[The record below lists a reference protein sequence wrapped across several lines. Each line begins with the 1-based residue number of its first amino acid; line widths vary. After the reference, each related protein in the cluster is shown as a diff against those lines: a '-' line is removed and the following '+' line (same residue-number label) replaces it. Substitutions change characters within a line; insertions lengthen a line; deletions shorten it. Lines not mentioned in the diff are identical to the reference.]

1 MDFDDRF
8 HWMATAAIVFVIV
21 ATIYA
26 TKAFITTIL
35 LSVFVAYLMI
45 PVYSNLFRITKNKQ
59 LASLLSISI
68 VVVIVITFI
77 IYVINAMMT
86 EVSSLSGSQYALHT
100 VVSDS
105 FDTITDVVKRYA
117 PNLAAQY
124 SDQIRPL
131 LTAPAGSIVPK
142 LLPYVTEILSN
153 LASKTPILLAQSGVA
168 ILLIYYLLIDG
179 RSVVDKILVLLPEN
193 AVTPLFLGELNAIYN
208 SLFNVY
214 FITCALI
221 GVTATTG
228 FIVMEIPYPFLW
240 GMAVFIFAL
249 IPLIGAGSIY
259 IPMSLYYLLIQ
270 DYTRS
275 VTLLVFGLIF
285 LTIIPENIVRPH
297 LAERSASIHP
307 AITLV
312 AFAAPLFVV
321 GMMGLIVGP
330 ALYGFL
336 LAVYRTDLRIKEAEA
351 AGLDYDQVY
360 LEKMDDAKDDGYAS
374 LSFIGSLRRLW
385 ARAIAILN
393 RLIRGKP

>member
-8 HWMATAAIVFVIV
+8 HWMAAATIVFVIA
-21 ATIYA
+21 ATIYV

-35 LSVFVAYLMI
+35 LSAFIAYLMV
-45 PVYSNLFRITKNKQ
+45 PVHSNLFRITKNKQ

-86 EVSSLSGSQYALHT
+86 EVSILSGSQYALHT
-100 VVSDS
+100 VVNDS
-105 FDTITDVVKRYA
+105 FDTITNVVKRYA

-124 SDQIRPL
+124 LDQIRPL
-131 LTAPAGSIVPK
+131 LVASAGSIVPK
-142 LLPYVTEILSN
+142 LLPYATEILSN
-153 LASKTPILLAQSGVA
+153 LASRTPILLAQSGVA

-179 RSVVDKILVLLPEN
+179 KCVVDKTLVLLPEN

-214 FITCALI
+214 FITCTLI
-221 GVTATTG
+221 GVTATIG

-240 GMAVFIFAL
+240 GMAVFIFSL
-249 IPLIGAGSIY
+249 VPLIGAGSIY
-259 IPMSLYYLLIQ
+259 IPMSLYYLLVQ

-275 VTLLVFGLIF
+275 VTLLVFGLLF
-285 LTIIPENIVRPH
+285 LTTIPENIVRPH
-297 LAERSASIHP
+297 LAKRSASIHP

-312 AFAAPLFVV
+312 AFAAPLFVI

-336 LAVYRTDLRIKEAEA
+336 LAVYRTDTRIKEAKA
-351 AGLDYDQVY
+351 AGLDYDQIY
-360 LEKMDDAKDDGYAS
+360 LEKEEDAKDDGYAS
-374 LSFIGSLRRLW
+374 PSFIGSLRLLW
-385 ARAIAILN
+385 ARAIAILK
-393 RLIRGKP
+393 RWIRGKP

>member
-8 HWMATAAIVFVIV
+8 RWMATATIVFVIA
-21 ATIYA
+21 ATIYV

-35 LSVFVAYLMI
+35 LSAFVAYLMV
-45 PVYSNLFRITKNKQ
+45 PVHSNLFRITKNKQ
-59 LASLLSISI
+59 LASLLSMSI

-86 EVSSLSGSQYALHT
+86 EVSILSGSQYALHT
-100 VVSDS
+100 VVNDS

-124 SDQIRPL
+124 LDQIRPL
-131 LTAPAGSIVPK
+131 LAASAGSIVPK
-142 LLPYVTEILSN
+142 LLPYATEILSN
-153 LASKTPILLAQSGVA
+153 LASRTPILLAQSGVA

-179 RSVVDKILVLLPEN
+179 KCIMDKILVLLPEN

-221 GVTATTG
+221 GVTATVG
-228 FIVMEIPYPFLW
+228 FMVMEIPYPFLW
-240 GMAVFIFAL
+240 GMAVFIFSL

-275 VTLLVFGLIF
+275 VTLLVFGLLF

-297 LAERSASIHP
+297 LAKRSASIHP

-312 AFAAPLFVV
+312 AFAAPLFVI

-336 LAVYRTDLRIKEAEA
+336 LAVYRTDIRIKEAKA
-351 AGLDYDQVY
+351 AGLDYDQIY
-360 LEKMDDAKDDGYAS
+360 LEKEEDAKDDGYAS
-374 LSFIGSLRRLW
+374 PSFIGSLRLLG
-385 ARAIAILN
+385 ARAIAILK
-393 RLIRGKP
+393 RWIKGKP

>member
-8 HWMATAAIVFVIV
+8 HWMAAAAIVFAIA
-21 ATIYA
+21 ATIYI

-45 PVYSNLFRITKNKQ
+45 PVHSNLFRITKNKQ

-100 VVSDS
+100 VVNES

-117 PNLAAQY
+117 PDLAAQY
-124 SDQIRPL
+124 SDQIRPIL
-131 LTAPAGSIVPK
+131 AASAGSIVPK

-221 GVTATTG
+221 GVTATVG

-275 VTLLVFGLIF
+275 MTLLVFGLIF

-360 LEKMDDAKDDGYAS
+360 LEKMDDAKDDRYAIS
-374 LSFIGSLRRLW
+374 RFIGSLRLLW
-385 ARAIAILN
+385 VRTIAILKK
-393 RLIRGKP
+393 LIRGKP

>member
-8 HWMATAAIVFVIV
+8 RWMAAATIVFVIA
-21 ATIYA
+21 ATIYI

-35 LSVFVAYLMI
+35 LSAFIAYLMV
-45 PVYSNLFRITKNKQ
+45 PVHSNLFRITKNKQ

-86 EVSSLSGSQYALHT
+86 EVSILSGSQYALHT
-100 VVSDS
+100 VVNDS
-105 FDTITDVVKRYA
+105 FDTITDVVKKYA
-117 PNLAAQY
+117 PDLAAQY
-124 SDQIRPL
+124 LDQIRPL
-131 LTAPAGSIVPK
+131 LAAPAGSIIPK
-142 LLPYVTEILSN
+142 LLPYATEILSN
-153 LASKTPILLAQSGVA
+153 LASRTPILLAQSGVA
-168 ILLIYYLLIDG
+168 ILLIYYILIDG
-179 RSVVDKILVLLPEN
+179 KCVVDKILVLLPEN

-221 GVTATTG
+221 GVTATVG
-228 FIVMEIPYPFLW
+228 FMVMEIPYPFLW
-240 GMAVFIFAL
+240 GMAVFIFSL

-275 VTLLVFGLIF
+275 VTLLVFGLLF
-285 LTIIPENIVRPH
+285 LTIVPENIVRPH
-297 LAERSASIHP
+297 LAKRSASIHP

-312 AFAAPLFVV
+312 AFAAPLFVI

-336 LAVYRTDLRIKEAEA
+336 LAVYRTDIRIKEAKA
-351 AGLDYDQVY
+351 AGLDYDQIY
-360 LEKMDDAKDDGYAS
+360 LEKEEDAKDDGSAS
-374 LSFIGSLRRLW
+374 PSFIGSLRLLW
-385 ARAIAILN
+385 ARTIAILK
-393 RLIRGKP
+393 RWIKGKP

>member
-8 HWMATAAIVFVIV
+8 RWMATAVIVFAIA
-21 ATIYA
+21 ATIYT

-68 VVVIVITFI
+68 VVVIVTTFI

-100 VVSDS
+100 VVNDS
-105 FDTITDVVKRYA
+105 FDMIAGVVKRYA
-117 PNLAAQY
+117 PDLAAQY

-142 LLPYVTEILSN
+142 LLPYATEILSN
-153 LASKTPILLAQSGVA
+153 LASRTPILLAQSGVA

-179 RSVVDKILVLLPEN
+179 KSIMDKILVLLPEN

-221 GVTATTG
+221 GVTATVG

-240 GMAVFIFAL
+240 GMAIFIFAL

-275 VTLLVFGLIF
+275 VTLLVFGLLF

-312 AFAAPLFVV
+312 AFAAPLFVI

-351 AGLDYDQVY
+351 AGLDYDQIY
-360 LEKMDDAKDDGYAS
+360 LEKKEDAKDDGYAS
-374 LSFIGSLRRLW
+374 PRFIGSLRRLW

-393 RLIRGKP
+393 KLIRGKP

>member
-8 HWMATAAIVFVIV
+8 HWMAAATIVFVIA
-21 ATIYA
+21 ATIYV

-35 LSVFVAYLMI
+35 LSAFIAYLMV
-45 PVYSNLFRITKNKQ
+45 PVHSNLFRITKNKQ

-86 EVSSLSGSQYALHT
+86 EVSILSGSQYALHT
-100 VVSDS
+100 VVNDS
-105 FDTITDVVKRYA
+105 FDTITNVVKRYA

-124 SDQIRPL
+124 LDQIRPL
-131 LTAPAGSIVPK
+131 LVASAGSIVPK
-142 LLPYVTEILSN
+142 LLPYATEILSN
-153 LASKTPILLAQSGVA
+153 LASRTPILLAQSGVA

-179 RSVVDKILVLLPEN
+179 KCVVDKTLVLLPEN

-221 GVTATTG
+221 GVTATIG

-240 GMAVFIFAL
+240 GMAVFIFSL
-249 IPLIGAGSIY
+249 VPLIGAGSIY
-259 IPMSLYYLLIQ
+259 IPMSLYYLLVQ

-275 VTLLVFGLIF
+275 VTLLVFGLLF
-285 LTIIPENIVRPH
+285 LTTIPENIVRPH
-297 LAERSASIHP
+297 LAKRSASIHP

-312 AFAAPLFVV
+312 AFAAPLFVI

-336 LAVYRTDLRIKEAEA
+336 LAVYRTDTRIKEAKA
-351 AGLDYDQVY
+351 AGLDYDQIY
-360 LEKMDDAKDDGYAS
+360 LEKEEDAKDDGYAS
-374 LSFIGSLRRLW
+374 PSFIGSLRLLW
-385 ARAIAILN
+385 ARAIAILK
-393 RLIRGKP
+393 RWIRGKP

>member
-8 HWMATAAIVFVIV
+8 HWMAAATIVFVIA
-21 ATIYA
+21 ATIYV

-35 LSVFVAYLMI
+35 LSAFIAYLMV
-45 PVYSNLFRITKNKQ
+45 PVHSNLFRITKNKQ

-86 EVSSLSGSQYALHT
+86 EVSILSGSQYALHT
-100 VVSDS
+100 VVNDS
-105 FDTITDVVKRYA
+105 FDTITNVVKRYA

-124 SDQIRPL
+124 LDQIRPL
-131 LTAPAGSIVPK
+131 LVASAGSIVPK
-142 LLPYVTEILSN
+142 LLPYATEILSN
-153 LASKTPILLAQSGVA
+153 LASRTPILLAQSGVA

-179 RSVVDKILVLLPEN
+179 KCVVDKTLVLLPEN

-221 GVTATTG
+221 GVTATIG

-240 GMAVFIFAL
+240 GMAVFIFSL
-249 IPLIGAGSIY
+249 VPLIGAGSIY
-259 IPMSLYYLLIQ
+259 IPMSLYYLLVQ

-275 VTLLVFGLIF
+275 VTLLVFGLLF
-285 LTIIPENIVRPH
+285 LTTIPENIVRPH
-297 LAERSASIHP
+297 LAKRSASIHP

-312 AFAAPLFVV
+312 AFAAPLFVI

-336 LAVYRTDLRIKEAEA
+336 LAVYRTDTRIKEAKA
-351 AGLDYDQVY
+351 AGLDYDQIY
-360 LEKMDDAKDDGYAS
+360 LEKEEDAKDDGYAS
-374 LSFIGSLRRLW
+374 PGFIGSLRLLW
-385 ARAIAILN
+385 ARAIAILK
-393 RLIRGKP
+393 RWIRGKP